1 MEKKIGFIGCGNMGK
16 AILGGLIASGQVL
29 PGQIWVYTPS
39 PDKVAALHDQF
50 GINAAESAQEVAQI
64 ADIIFAAVKPGI
76 MIKVLSEIT
85 SSLNKD
91 SLVVSIAAG
100 VTLDQLARALGH
112 DRKIIRA
119 MPNTPALVNAGMTSV
134 TPNALVTPE
143 DTADVL
149 NIFRCFGEAE
159 VIAEPMIHP
168 VVGVSGSSP
177 AYVFMF
183 IEAMADAAVL
193 GGMPRAQAYK
203 FAAQAVMGSAKMV
216 LETGEHP
223 GALKDMVCS
232 PGGTTIEAVR
242 VLEEKGFRAAVI
254 EAMTKCMEKIRK
266 TQQILMTF
274 AGRQAATSVRLRPAF
289 FAL

>member
-119 MPNTPALVNAGMTSV
+119 MPNTSV

-254 EAMTKCMEKIRK
+254 EAMTKCMEKSEK
-266 TQQILMTF
+266 L
-274 AGRQAATSVRLRPAF
+274 SKS
-289 FAL
+289 